1 MQFLV
6 IARDGTDPD
15 APARRAAARPQ
26 HLAHIQPLVE
36 AGTVVI
42 GGALLDAAGGMMG
55 SSVVYEAADRAA
67 CEALIAADP
76 YRKAGVWQ
84 DITILP
90 FRVAVRSKI

>member
-6 IARDGTDPD
+6 IARDGIDPD

-36 AGTVVI
+36 AGTVII
-42 GGALLDAAGGMMG
+42 GGALLDDAGAMIG
-55 SSVVYEAADRAA
+55 SSLICEAADRAA
-67 CEALIAADP
+67 AEALVAADP
-76 YRKAGVWQ
+76 YRRAGVWQ